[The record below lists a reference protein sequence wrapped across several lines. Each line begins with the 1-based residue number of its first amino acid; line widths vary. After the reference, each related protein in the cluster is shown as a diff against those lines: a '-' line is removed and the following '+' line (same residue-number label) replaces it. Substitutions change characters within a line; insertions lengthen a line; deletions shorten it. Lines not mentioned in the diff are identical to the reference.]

1 VPSDWVLGLAIRE
14 EMSRARRGHAAD
26 HVAGLR
32 HVALDL
38 LRRETTTKVGIAM
51 KRPMAGWDN
60 ACIRTEL
67 GILTRLLGPLSH
79 GLDAT
84 RARCY
89 KSAHSIPESWRD
101 N

>member
-1 VPSDWVLGLAIRE
+1 MRLSQEPIHGTRGFL
-14 EMSRARRGHAAD
+14 ARRRRNQRVNVHP
-26 HVAGLR
+26 
-32 HVALDL
+32 
-38 LRRETTTKVGIAM
+38 LRRETTAKVGIAM
-51 KRPMAGWDN
+51 KHPMAGWDIT
-60 ACIRTEL
+60 CIRTEL

>member
-1 VPSDWVLGLAIRE
+1 VP
-14 EMSRARRGHAAD
+14 
-26 HVAGLR
+26 
-32 HVALDL
+32 VALDL
-38 LRRETTTKVGIAM
+38 LRRETTAKFGIAM
-51 KRPMAGWDN
+51 KRPMVGRDN

-67 GILTRLLGPLSH
+67 GIPTRLLSPLSH

-89 KSAHSIPESWRD
+89 KSAHSIPESGSD

>member
-1 VPSDWVLGLAIRE
+1 MAKHLPHQIPHRAVELLGSHRAPLAASHRAVRN
-14 EMSRARRGHAAD
+14 SRCP
-26 HVAGLR
+26 
-32 HVALDL
+32 
-38 LRRETTTKVGIAM
+38 LRRETTAKFGIAM

-60 ACIRTEL
+60 ACNRTEL
-67 GILTRLLGPLSH
+67 GILMRLLGPLSH

-89 KSAHSIPESWRD
+89 KSAHSIPE